1 MNLNKIKIAIQG
13 VAGSFHEQATCNY
26 FNSND
31 LNIVYCDTFD
41 QVFNLVSKKN
51 HLGVVAI
58 ENTVAGS
65 ILPNYRSLQENNFN
79 IIGETY
85 MRIEQHLMT
94 FPGNKIEKIKEIWSH
109 PMALRQCQ
117 KFLNNHPKI
126 KSVEKEDT
134 AKSAAIIEENKL
146 TNVAAIASEM
156 AAEIYNLEII
166 ERGIE
171 TNKKNFTRFLII
183 SSDKKVIKADFN
195 KASICFT
202 IDHSTGSLAKVLT
215 FLSERN
221 LNLTKIQSNPRLGK
235 EWEYFFYVDLLFKD
249 IDTYLKS
256 MTKLKTMVGE
266 LILLGT
272 YKDGI
277 KNKL

>member
-1 MNLNKIKIAIQG
+1 LNKIKIAIQG
-13 VAGSFHEQATCNY
+13 VAGSFHEQATCHY
-26 FNSND
+26 FNSNN

-41 QVFNLVSKKN
+41 QLFKLVSEEN

-94 FPGNKIEKIKEIWSH
+94 LPGHTIEKIKEIWSH

-117 KFLNNHPKI
+117 KFLNNHPNI

-134 AKSAAIIEENKL
+134 AKSAAIIRENKL
-146 TNVAAIASEM
+146 TNTAAIASEM
-156 AAEIYNLEII
+156 AADIYKLDII
-166 ERGIE
+166 KRGIE

-183 SSDKKVIKADFN
+183 SSNHEIVNADSN

-202 IDHSTGSLAKVLT
+202 IDHNTGSLAKILT
-215 FLSERN
+215 FLSEKK
-221 LNLTKIQSNPRLGK
+221 LNLTKIQSNPRIGK
-235 EWEYFFYVDLLFKD
+235 EWEYFFYIDLLFND
-249 IDTYLKS
+249 IQSYLNAMKE
-256 MTKLKTMVGE
+256 LKPMVSE

>member
-1 MNLNKIKIAIQG
+1 MNKIKIAIQG
-13 VAGSFHEQATCNY
+13 VAGSFHEQATCTY
-26 FNSND
+26 FNSNN
-31 LNIVYCDTFD
+31 LNIVYCDSFD
-41 QVFNLVSKKN
+41 QLFKQVSKKN

-94 FPGNKIEKIKEIWSH
+94 LPGQKIEKIKEIWSH

-117 KFLNNHPKI
+117 TFLNNHPNI

-134 AKSAAIIEENKL
+134 AKSAAIIRENKQ
-146 TNVAAIASEM
+146 TNIAAIASEM
-156 AAEIYNLEII
+156 ASEIYNLEII

-183 SSDKKVIKADFN
+183 SSDQEIINPDAN

-215 FLSERN
+215 FLSKRN

-235 EWEYFFYVDLLFKD
+235 EWEYFFYVDLLFND
-249 IDTYLKS
+249 MGTYLKALDE
-256 MTKLKTMVGE
+256 LKPMVSE
-266 LILLGT
+266 LVLLGT

>member
-1 MNLNKIKIAIQG
+1 MNFNKIKIAIQG
-13 VAGSFHEQATCNY
+13 IAGSFHEQATCNY
-26 FNSND
+26 FNSTE

-41 QVFNLVSKKN
+41 QLFKLVSDKN
-51 HLGVVAI
+51 HIGVVAI

-94 FPGNKIEKIKEIWSH
+94 IPGNKIENIKEIWSH

-117 KFLNNHPKI
+117 TFLNNHPHI
-126 KSVEKEDT
+126 KPVEKEDT
-134 AKSAAIIEENKL
+134 AKSAAIIKDNNL
-146 TNVAAIASEM
+146 TTSAAIASEM

-166 ERGIE
+166 ERSIE

-183 SSDKKVIKADFN
+183 SSDQGLIKVDNN

-202 IDHSTGSLAKVLT
+202 IDHSTGSLAKILT
-215 FLSERN
+215 FLSEKN

-235 EWEYFFYVDLLFKD
+235 EWEYFFYVDLLFDD
-249 IDTYLKS
+249 IKSYISSMKELKP
-256 MTKLKTMVGE
+256 MVTE

>member
-1 MNLNKIKIAIQG
+1 MNKIKIAIQG
-13 VAGSFHEQATCNY
+13 VSGSFHEQATCNY
-26 FNSND
+26 FNSSD
-31 LNIVYCDTFD
+31 LNISYCDTFE
-41 QVFNLVSKKN
+41 QLFNKVSKKN
-51 HLGVVAI
+51 HIGVVAI

-65 ILPNYRSLQENNFN
+65 ILPNYRSLQENYFN

-85 MRIEQHLMT
+85 MRIEQHLMVI
-94 FPGNKIEKIKEIWSH
+94 PGTKIENINEIWSH

-117 KFLNNHPKI
+117 IFLNKHHQI

-134 AKSAAIIEENKL
+134 AKSAAIIKENNL
-146 TNVAAIASEM
+146 TNTAAIASQM
-156 AAEIYNLEII
+156 AADMYNLEII

-183 SSDKKVIKADFN
+183 SSNHEIIDRTSN

-202 IDHSTGSLAKVLT
+202 IDHSTGSLAKILT
-215 FLSERN
+215 FLSERK

-235 EWEYFFYVDLLFKD
+235 VWEYFFYVDLLFDD
-249 IDTYLKS
+249 IQSYF
-256 MTKLKTMVGE
+256 KTMEELKPMVTE

-277 KNKL
+277 NNKL

>member
-1 MNLNKIKIAIQG
+1 MNKIKIAIQG
-13 VAGSFHEQATCNY
+13 VAGSFHEQATCTY

-31 LNIVYCDTFD
+31 LNIIYCDTFD
-41 QVFNLVSKKN
+41 QLFKLVSEKN

-94 FPGNKIEKIKEIWSH
+94 LPGQNIEQIKEIWSH

-117 KFLNNHPKI
+117 SFLNNHPNI

-134 AKSAAIIEENKL
+134 AKSAAIIRENQQ
-146 TNVAAIASEM
+146 TNTAAIASEM

-171 TNKKNFTRFLII
+171 TNQKNFTRFLII
-183 SSDKKVIKADFN
+183 SSDQEIIKTNAN

-235 EWEYFFYVDLLFKD
+235 EWEYFFYVDLLFND
-249 IDTYLKS
+249 MDTYLRS
-256 MTKLKTMVGE
+256 MDELKPMVSE
-266 LILLGT
+266 LVLLGT

>member
-1 MNLNKIKIAIQG
+1 MNKIKIAIQG
-13 VAGSFHEQATCNY
+13 VAGSFHEQATCTY

-31 LNIVYCDTFD
+31 LNIVYCDSFD
-41 QVFNLVSKKN
+41 QLFKQVSKKN
-51 HLGVVAI
+51 HIGVVAI

-94 FPGNKIEKIKEIWSH
+94 LPGQKIEKIKEIWSH

-117 KFLNNHPKI
+117 TFLNNHPNI

-134 AKSAAIIEENKL
+134 AKSAAIIRENKR
-146 TNVAAIASEM
+146 TNIAAIASEM
-156 AAEIYNLEII
+156 AAKIYNLEII

-183 SSDKKVIKADFN
+183 SSDQEIITPDAN

-235 EWEYFFYVDLLFKD
+235 EWEYFFYVDLLFND
-249 IDTYLKS
+249 MGTYLKA
-256 MTKLKTMVGE
+256 MDELKPMVSE
-266 LILLGT
+266 LVLLGT